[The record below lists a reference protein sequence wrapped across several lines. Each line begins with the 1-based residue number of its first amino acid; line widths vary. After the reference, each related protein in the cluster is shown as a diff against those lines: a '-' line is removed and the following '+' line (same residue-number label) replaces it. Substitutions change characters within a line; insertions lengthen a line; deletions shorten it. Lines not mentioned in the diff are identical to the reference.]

1 MFWRPTLGWILFLD
15 LMIFNLGLDL
25 ISEIHQNTPVCCV
38 FGLVGGWVGF
48 IVLPTKH
55 ARSIN
60 GKSQHKNTP
69 GKEQTTVRLFKM
81 RRYDN
86 RYSCLLMLK
95 DNTDGQNMLSVER
108 KVA

>member
-25 ISEIHQNTPVCCV
+25 ISEIHQNTLVCCV

-69 GKEQTTVRLFKM
+69 GKEQTTMRLFHISNAAI
-81 RRYDN
+81 RQSVFVFVN
-86 RYSCLLMLK
+86 
-95 DNTDGQNMLSVER
+95 VER
-108 KVA
+108 